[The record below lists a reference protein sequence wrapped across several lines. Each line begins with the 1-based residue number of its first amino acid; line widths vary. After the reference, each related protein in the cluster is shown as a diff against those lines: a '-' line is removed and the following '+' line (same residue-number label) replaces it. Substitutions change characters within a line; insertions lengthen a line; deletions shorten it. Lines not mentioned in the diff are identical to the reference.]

1 MLNHLTHKHL
11 DNIVREWSYNV
22 DNGMPDVSNPIHRIK
37 LKETLNEMGYPKK
50 FAEILL
56 GKLREMEKTDF
67 PAVTKKGRTT
77 YFGTDDT
84 RKAAIKKGTHYK
96 VGSPEAKAAEL
107 GIDGDKSIDKE
118 KEAKQKE
125 KERKKQEKL
134 ERETEAKK
142 PIFKNKANYA
152 LDQVAWENKKDKN
165 TFTLAFER
173 LVDGESLSDDEL
185 AIINKYAAIKD
196 SDSEVAIYFSNR
208 TPGDFRQGVRFKVEL
223 GTSASAKNL
232 RDRMVDAGMEKG
244 DPVTTAES
252 VPAKL
257 TTKVATLGKISGGKT
272 RKNKMT
278 NKYIISRRKK
288 RI

>member
-22 DNGMPDVSNPIHRIK
+22 DNGMPDASNPIHCIK

-142 PIFKNKANYA
+142 PIFKKIVKLLFIFQIGHLVI
-152 LDQVAWENKKDKN
+152 LDRELDLKLS
-165 TFTLAFER
+165 LAH
-173 LVDGESLSDDEL
+173 L
-185 AIINKYAAIKD
+185 
-196 SDSEVAIYFSNR
+196 
-208 TPGDFRQGVRFKVEL
+208 RQQ
-223 GTSASAKNL
+223 
-232 RDRMVDAGMEKG
+232 
-244 DPVTTAES
+244 
-252 VPAKL
+252 
-257 TTKVATLGKISGGKT
+257 KI
-272 RKNKMT
+272 
-278 NKYIISRRKK
+278 
-288 RI
+288 